1 MVTKDVPPYAIVA
14 GVPAKIIK
22 YRFDDK
28 KIQLLQDIKWWD
40 WNPETIYKNLE
51 LLKVFD
57 ESLRAIALE
66 GI

>member
-1 MVTKDVPPYAIVA
+1 MPPYAIVA